1 MASPTTSSPRDLK
14 ARLSAIFGVRARI
27 TLLVMI
33 LAVPLMMHRVLT
45 LEDDRS
51 HQIRTSMAEI
61 AEIARRGSYAHQ
73 NVINDVEVSLKA
85 MAELYVASAR
95 LGNGCDFL
103 AGATRIKPEGPG
115 AISVA
120 SKNGRVLCSTHPGLV
135 GLDVTDRPYFHE
147 ALLTG
152 QFTLSDYL
160 VLRARNNANLIGA
173 IPTSSIDEKIDT
185 VIITSIDINWI
196 ERVLNDTKARL
207 GTKAFLIDGG
217 GTVIAAG
224 DSIQEW
230 VGKKPPEGFPLRMAL
245 SSDRATTDDARFDG
259 GAQFVSLVRVPK
271 TSARFV
277 IAVDQTSVLR
287 RIDRDVRNAY
297 LQFVLLT
304 LVGLLGSWFA
314 SEKLIVRP
322 LRILTN
328 AATKFGRGDLS
339 TRVQQDGLPAEFEP
353 LIKSFNSMASK
364 LSERE
369 REMVAANTRLTVLAS
384 VDAVS
389 GLANRHGFDNRLD
402 AEWLRAQE
410 TQRPLGALMIDVDHF
425 KQFNDRY
432 GHPEGD
438 VCLRRIGD
446 LLGRVAS
453 DINGFAARYG
463 GEEFLM
469 LLPGTSPDDVTAIG
483 ERICALVQE
492 MRIPHLVTDLG
503 VVTVSIGATAMTPEQ
518 GQRPS
523 RLINAADA
531 GLYAAK
537 RRGRNQV
544 VAHGPL
550 EPVPASSQEIVFSN

>member
-1 MASPTTSSPRDLK
+1 
-14 ARLSAIFGVRARI
+14 
-27 TLLVMI
+27 MI
-33 LAVPLMMHRVLT
+33 LAVPLMLHRVWT
-45 LEDDRS
+45 LEDSRS
-51 HQIRTSMAEI
+51 QQIHSALTDMGEL
-61 AEIARRGSYAHQ
+61 ARRGAYAHK
-73 NVINDVEVSLKA
+73 NVIGDFEVSLKA

-103 AGATRIKPEGPG
+103 PAAARIKPEGPG

-120 SKNGRVLCSTHPGLV
+120 AKSGRVLCSTLPGLV
-135 GLDVTDRPYFHE
+135 GLDVTDRPYFHQ

-152 QFTLSDYL
+152 QFTLSDY
-160 VLRARNNANLIGA
+160 VALRARNTANLIGA
-173 IPTSSIDEKIDT
+173 IPTSSVDEKVDA

-196 ERVLNDTKARL
+196 DQVIVESNARF
-207 GTKAFLIDGG
+207 GTNAFLIDGS
-217 GTVIAAG
+217 GTVIAASTG
-224 DSIQEW
+224 LESWI
-230 VGKKPPEGFPLRMAL
+230 GKKPPEGFPLRLAL
-245 SSDRATTDDARFDG
+245 SEERTTVESAKFDG
-259 GAQFVSLVRVPK
+259 SPKFVSLVRVPQ
-271 TSARFV
+271 TGARFV
-277 IAVDQTSVLR
+277 VAVDKAAVLG

-297 LQFVLLT
+297 VQFVLLT

-314 SEKLIVRP
+314 SEMLIIRP

-328 AATKFGRGDLS
+328 AAMKFGRGDLT
-339 TRVQQDGLPAEFEP
+339 TRVRRDGLPAEFEP
-353 LIKSFNSMASK
+353 LTNAFNSMASK

-402 AEWLRAQE
+402 VEWLHAQE

-425 KQFNDRY
+425 KQYNDRY

-438 VCLRRIGD
+438 ICLRRIGD
-446 LLGRVAS
+446 LLARVAA
-453 DINGFAARYG
+453 DTGGFAARYG
-463 GEEFLM
+463 GEEFLV
-469 LLPGTSPDDVTAIG
+469 LLPGTASDDVTAVG
-483 ERICALVQE
+483 ERICALVQQ
-492 MRIPHLVTDLG
+492 MRIPHLVTDVG
-503 VVTVSIGATAMTPEQ
+503 VVTVSIGSTAVTPEA
-518 GQRPS
+518 GQRPA

-550 EPVPASSQEIVFSN
+550 EPVPATSDEIVFSN

>member
-1 MASPTTSSPRDLK
+1 MASPTTSSPRDIK
-14 ARLSAIFGVRARI
+14 TRLAAIFGVRARI
-27 TLLVMI
+27 TFLVMI
-33 LAVPLMMHRVLT
+33 LAVPLMLHRVLT
-45 LEDDRS
+45 LEDSRS
-51 HQIRTSMAEI
+51 LQIRSALTEI
-61 AEIARRGSYAHQ
+61 AEIARRGAEAHR
-73 NVINDVEVSLKA
+73 NVIGDVEMSLKA
-85 MAELYVASAR
+85 MADLYVASER

-103 AGATRIKPEGPG
+103 AAAARIKPEGPG

-120 SKNGRVLCSTHPGLV
+120 SKTGRVLCSTHAGLV

-173 IPTSSIDEKIDT
+173 IPTTFVDDKVET

-196 ERVLNDTKARL
+196 NRVLTESNARL
-207 GTKAFLIDGG
+207 GTKAFLIDGS

-224 DSIQEW
+224 TGIEDWI
-230 VGKKPPEGFPLRMAL
+230 GKKPPEGFPLRMAL
-245 SSDRATTDDARFDG
+245 SEERATVDSARFAG
-259 GAQFVSLVRVPK
+259 GPQFVSFVQVPK
-271 TSARFV
+271 TTARFV
-277 IAVDQTSVLR
+277 IAVDQAAVLS

-297 LQFVLLT
+297 VTFVLLT

-322 LRILTN
+322 LRVLTN

-339 TRVQQDGLPAEFEP
+339 ARVRQDGLPAEFEP
-353 LIKSFNSMASK
+353 LIKAFNSMASR

-369 REMVAANTRLTVLAS
+369 REMVAANTRLTLLAS

-446 LLGRVAS
+446 LLARVAA
-453 DINGFAARYG
+453 DTNGFAARYG

-469 LLPGTSPDDVTAIG
+469 LLPGTDADDVTAIG
-483 ERICALVQE
+483 ERICTLVQQ
-492 MRIPHLVTDLG
+492 MKIPHLVTDIG
-503 VVTVSIGATAMTPEQ
+503 VVTVSVGATAMTPEH
-518 GQRPS
+518 GQRPA

-550 EPVPASSQEIVFSN
+550 EPVPVSTSEIVFSN

>member
-1 MASPTTSSPRDLK
+1 MTSQTTSSPRDLK
-14 ARLSAIFGVRARI
+14 ARFGAIFGVRARI
-27 TLLVMI
+27 TFLVMI
-33 LAVPLMMHRVLT
+33 LAVPLMLHRVMT
-45 LEDDRS
+45 LEDSRAN
-51 HQIRTSMAEI
+51 QIRSALTEI
-61 AEIARRGSYAHQ
+61 AELARRGADAHQ
-73 NVINDVEVSLKA
+73 SVIGDVEMSLKA

-103 AGATRIKPEGPG
+103 PAAARIKPPGPG
-115 AISVA
+115 HVSVA
-120 SKNGRVLCSTHPGLV
+120 AKSGRVLCSTLPGLV
-135 GLDVTDRPYFHE
+135 GLDVTDRPYFHQ

-173 IPTSSIDEKIDT
+173 IPTSFVDEKIET

-196 ERVLNDTKARL
+196 NRVLTESNSRIS
-207 GTKAFLIDGG
+207 TKAFLIDGS
-217 GTVIAAG
+217 GTVIATSAG
-224 DSIQEW
+224 IEDWI
-230 VGKKPPEGFPLRMAL
+230 GNKAPEGFPLRVAL
-245 SSDRATTDDARFDG
+245 SEERATIDSASFG
-259 GAQFVSLVRVPK
+259 GSPQFISFLRVPQ
-271 TSARFV
+271 TAARFV
-277 IAVDQTSVLR
+277 IAVDKAAVLG

-297 LQFVLLT
+297 VQFVLLT
-304 LVGLLGSWFA
+304 LIGLLGAWFA
-314 SEKLIVRP
+314 SELLMVRP
-322 LRILTN
+322 LRVLTN
-328 AATKFGRGDLS
+328 AAMKFGRGDFT
-339 TRVQQDGLPAEFEP
+339 TRVKQDGLPAEFEP
-353 LIKSFNSMASK
+353 LIKAFNGMASR

-425 KQFNDRY
+425 KQYNDRY

-446 LLGRVAS
+446 LLAHVAA
-453 DINGFAARYG
+453 DTNGFAARYG
-463 GEEFLM
+463 GEEFLV
-469 LLPGTSPDDVTAIG
+469 LLPGTDADDVTAIG
-483 ERICALVQE
+483 ERICAMVQGLK
-492 MRIPHLVTDLG
+492 IPHLVTDIG
-503 VVTVSIGATAMTPEQ
+503 VVTVSVGATTVTPEH
-518 GQRPS
+518 GQRPA

-544 VAHGPL
+544 VTHGPL
-550 EPVPASSQEIVFSN
+550 EPVPVSTSEIVFSN